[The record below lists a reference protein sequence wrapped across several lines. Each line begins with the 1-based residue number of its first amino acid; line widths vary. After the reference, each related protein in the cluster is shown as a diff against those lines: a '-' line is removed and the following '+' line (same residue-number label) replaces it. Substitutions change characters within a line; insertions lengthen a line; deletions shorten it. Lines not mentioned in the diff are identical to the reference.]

1 MKNFSPKTTL
11 AAAATLLLTVAC
23 TNELTDGP
31 DGGKGR
37 IAFHPLPE
45 TRTVVENADGM
56 AGGFNVWGW
65 YVKDGET
72 ARHNVF
78 NQATVMK
85 NGDSWACSDTRY
97 WIPNTTYN
105 FYGVFPADMG
115 TCTENGTLTVADF
128 DATLGHDL
136 MTATSAPMDGDQ
148 LASVVM
154 PFRHE
159 LSKVAVR
166 VATDPGITAT
176 VYSAKLYGM
185 DTQGT
190 LIRSTSGVS
199 WTDIDDDDKSTVDTP
214 SFTFDDEI
222 EINASTPQDLFKDLL
237 LIPQNVQGLKLE
249 LSFTRGSDRQTVQ
262 VPLDT
267 SITRWTAG
275 EAYRYVLTIEADAIT
290 FKGITVDGWDE
301 AHTGGDVNIEDR

>member
-1 MKNFSPKTTL
+1 M
-11 AAAATLLLTVAC
+11 
-23 TNELTDGP
+23 
-31 DGGKGR
+31 
-37 IAFHPLPE
+37 
-45 TRTVVENADGM
+45 
-56 AGGFNVWGW
+56 
-65 YVKDGET
+65 
-72 ARHNVF
+72 
-78 NQATVMK
+78 
-85 NGDSWACSDTRY
+85 
-97 WIPNTTYN
+97 
-105 FYGVFPADMG
+105 
-115 TCTENGTLTVADF
+115 
-128 DATLGHDL
+128 
-136 MTATSAPMDGDQ
+136 
-148 LASVVM
+148 
-154 PFRHE
+154 
-159 LSKVAVR
+159 
-166 VATDPGITAT
+166 
-176 VYSAKLYGM
+176 
-185 DTQGT
+185 
-190 LIRSTSGVS
+190 IRSTSGVS